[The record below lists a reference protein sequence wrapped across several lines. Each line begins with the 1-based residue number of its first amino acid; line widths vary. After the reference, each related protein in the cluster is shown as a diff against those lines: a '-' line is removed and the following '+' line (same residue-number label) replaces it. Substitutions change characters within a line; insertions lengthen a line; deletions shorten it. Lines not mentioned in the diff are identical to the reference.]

1 MLRKVLKRIPKGR
14 GEYLESGTI
23 LDVSGFRNVKMLES
37 GRYLG
42 QVTEEEAKAYAE
54 ALVRK
59 TEAPKPAVKPAPKAK
74 SAKPAPVEDAPVVEE
89 DDK

>member
-23 LDVSGFRNVKMLES
+23 LDVSSFRNVKMLES

-42 QVTEEEAKAYAE
+42 EVSAEEAKAYAD
-54 ALVRK
+54 AQK
-59 TEAPKPAVKPAPKAK
+59 PAPAPKPAVKPAPKAK
-74 SAKPAPVEDAPVVEE
+74 SVKSVSEDTPVVGE

>member
-1 MLRKVLKRIPKGR
+1 MLRKVTKRIPKGR

-23 LDVSGFRNVKMLES
+23 LDVSSFRNVKMLES

-42 QVTEEEAKAYAE
+42 EVSAEEAKAYAD
-54 ALVRK
+54 AQ
-59 TEAPKPAVKPAPKAK
+59 KPAPKAK
-74 SAKPAPVEDAPVVEE
+74 STKSVSIEDTPVVGE

>member
-23 LDVSGFRNVKMLES
+23 LDVSSFRNVKMLES

-54 ALVRK
+54 AQK
-59 TEAPKPAVKPAPKAK
+59 PAPAPKPAVKPAPKAK
-74 SAKPAPVEDAPVVEE
+74 SVKPASADDAPVVEE

>member
-23 LDVSGFRNVKMLES
+23 LDVSSFRNVKMLES

-42 QVTEEEAKAYAE
+42 EVSAEEAKAYAD
-54 ALVRK
+54 AQK
-59 TEAPKPAVKPAPKAK
+59 PAPAPKPAVKPAPKAK
-74 SAKPAPVEDAPVVEE
+74 PTKSVSEEGTPVVGE